1 MKAWKPAVAFLAM
14 VMAVAV
20 AGCGTP
26 GGAAGTGPGVFV
38 SPSHGAIR
46 KIAVMPLKAP
56 TELIGG
62 SMSELIANE
71 LMRMG
76 RYEVVERSQ
85 LSNVLKESEV
95 ALSGLTAGQAAELG
109 QLLGADGVVIGTV
122 SEYENV
128 AYRGRTLPSVAFA
141 VRLIDC
147 KTGRVQWSV
156 DHVGRAHSG
165 GMSLAEQS
173 RKVVREAAGALSRQL

>member
-1 MKAWKPAVAFLAM
+1 MKRWQS
-14 VMAVAV
+14 MAVAWAV
-20 AGCGTP
+20 VAMAGAGCGTP
-26 GGAAGTGPGVFV
+26 GAGDVSGPGIFV
-38 SPSHGAIR
+38 SPAHKAIR

-56 TELIGG
+56 TELIGT
-62 SMSELIANE
+62 SMSELVANE

-109 QLLGADGVVIGTV
+109 QMLGADGVVIGTV

-128 AYRGRTLPSVAFA
+128 AYRGRTLPSVGFA

-147 KTGRVQWSV
+147 KTGKVQWSV
-156 DHVGRAHSG
+156 DHVGRARAG
-165 GMSLAEQS
+165 GMTLAEQS
-173 RKVVREAAGALSRQL
+173 RRVVREAAAALARQL